1 MVPFTIYFTL
11 ASSLRWLVS
20 IFSTAYNIL
29 TRSVGTAS
37 SFTGATV
44 TCFWNFG
51 YTRKIRKIIDMATTR
66 PIPKYIGYNGKFPVI
81 PNLWE
86 SESQKKIISNMTN
99 TEKVIVRILVKF
111 CSFFA

>member
-1 MVPFTIYFTL
+1 
-11 ASSLRWLVS
+11 
-20 IFSTAYNIL
+20 
-29 TRSVGTAS
+29 
-37 SFTGATV
+37 
-44 TCFWNFG
+44 
-51 YTRKIRKIIDMATTR
+51 MATTR